1 MPIGNTSI
9 ISNIVY
15 RLSMSIERKNPLKR
29 DQALNDA
36 TGGQMGE
43 QPRPQPSKPTD
54 DNLNEQRQRAARK
67 MSRDL

>member
-1 MPIGNTSI
+1 
-9 ISNIVY
+9 
-15 RLSMSIERKNPLKR
+15 MSIERQNPLKR

-54 DNLNEQRQRAARK
+54 YTLNEQRLKGGSKSVERSVIIVYLL
-67 MSRDL
+67 SR

>member
-1 MPIGNTSI
+1 MSI
-9 ISNIVY
+9 DI
-15 RLSMSIERKNPLKR
+15 SMSIERKNPLKR

-54 DNLNEQRQRAARK
+54 DNLNEQRLKAARK
-67 MSRDL
+67 VSRDL

>member
-1 MPIGNTSI
+1 MGNTSI
-9 ISNIVY
+9 INNIVY

-43 QPRPQPSKPTD
+43 QPRPQSSKPTD

-67 MSRDL
+67 MSRDM

>member
-1 MPIGNTSI
+1 
-9 ISNIVY
+9 
-15 RLSMSIERKNPLKR
+15 MSIERKNPPKR

-54 DNLNEQRQRAARK
+54 DNLNEQRLRALEKCRETCNHSLSSFTLTNIFK
-67 MSRDL
+67 IS